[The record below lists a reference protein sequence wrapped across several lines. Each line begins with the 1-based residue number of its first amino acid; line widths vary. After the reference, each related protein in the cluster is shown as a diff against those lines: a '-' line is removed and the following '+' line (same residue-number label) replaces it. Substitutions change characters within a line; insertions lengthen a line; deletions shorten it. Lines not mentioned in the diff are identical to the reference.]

1 MNRKPRRQKKKTVT
15 IFLSYAS
22 EDASL
27 ATALQDELKRVFPF
41 GLRVFLDKTSINI
54 GDNFRSVIDKELDG
68 ADILLLVFT
77 NQPKS
82 SHSYTGYEVGFFSRS
97 MSHRPFIVGDLERL
111 IIPFCVGS
119 GFPDTAEYMQGV
131 DIDSKDIFS
140 LVEDPGVFRA
150 NQPNAL
156 RDDNPVLKLLMRIAD
171 ITTKVTGLGADPAAL
186 RLNIRES
193 AQRVYGVIFS
203 YLQSRVYSER
213 FPERKII
220 IRTGAPPRMTE
231 DTLLADATIEL
242 AGRSFDLFG
251 IPEPPSRIVD
261 WPDFIEKINPPEIAS
276 TWSEGIKLMVAACL
290 RGDFSGN
297 FHVVSTLKRDR
308 AFRMFVSRI
317 VTYYSGQ
324 TEVHIYIVEIKT
336 RDYGDEETT
345 RLLKAI
351 SVGLRFR
358 FLVLESQSPFTPDNL
373 RYVTVDL
380 RPKVTE
386 LLQQMDL
393 ILREAKDARLDEPD
407 ILRRIYGDDGPTI
420 VKRNMELWVKASNA
434 LYAAAHKL
442 LSLSEQGSDI
452 VSEREAF
459 VESLASFA
467 KETEA
472 MNRDF
477 TSKALMALAAEV
489 TRRVGPIARTAA

>member
-1 MNRKPRRQKKKTVT
+1 VSKKPARRKKIVT

-27 ATALQDELKRVFPF
+27 AATLEDELKRVFPF
-41 GLRVFLDKTSINI
+41 GLRVFMDKSSINV
-54 GDNFRSVIDKELDG
+54 GDNFRAVIDEELDG

-77 NQPKS
+77 NQPKT

-97 MSHRPFIVGDLERL
+97 KAQRPHIVGDIERL

-119 GFPDTAEYMQGV
+119 GFPDTADYMQGV
-131 DIDSKDIFS
+131 DIDRNDIFS
-140 LVEDPGVFRA
+140 LVEEPGAFRSEPRGVA
-150 NQPNAL
+150 
-156 RDDNPVLKLLMRIAD
+156 DDNPVLKMFTRIAD
-171 ITTKVTGLGADPAAL
+171 ITTRVTGLGADPGAL
-186 RLNIRES
+186 RRNIRES
-193 AQRVYGVIFS
+193 AQRVYEVIFA

-220 IRTGAPPRMTE
+220 IRTGTPPRATDDE
-231 DTLLADATIEL
+231 TLLSDATIEL

-251 IPEPPSRIVD
+251 IPEPPSRAFN
-261 WPDFIEKINPPEIAS
+261 WPDFIEQINPPSLAS
-276 TWSEGIKLMVAACL
+276 TWSGGIKLMVGACL
-290 RGDFSGN
+290 KGDFGGN

-393 ILREAKDARLDEPD
+393 ILREARDARLDEPD
-407 ILRRIYGDDGPTI
+407 ILRRIYGDDGPSI
-420 VKRNMELWVKASNA
+420 VKRNMELWVKASRA

-442 LSLSEQGSDI
+442 LSAGEQGNDI
-452 VSEREAF
+452 VGERESF
-459 VESLASFA
+459 VESLATFA

-477 TSKALMALAAEV
+477 TSKALMALADEV
-489 TRRVGPIARTAA
+489 SRRVGPVARTAA